1 MWNKFVIEN
10 IYLNWMQDRIKTIVS
25 HPVNKGG
32 EGRVFRYKDFIAFET
47 AFPIAAEIVDC

>member
-1 MWNKFVIEN
+1 
-10 IYLNWMQDRIKTIVS
+10 MQERIKTIVS

-47 AFPIAAEIVDC
+47 AFPIAAEIVGC